1 MCVFHLWFVFSYFYH
16 SNVFFSGGKYNK
28 KALLLLYFWFGGLL
42 HILCDGTGQRCDR
55 QAVFGGGEL
64 VVLNGKISS
73 FAITG
78 KFL

>member
-1 MCVFHLWFVFSYFYH
+1 MSSISEAGSANQTLYCWFC
-16 SNVFFSGGKYNK
+16 
-28 KALLLLYFWFGGLL
+28 GLL
-42 HILCDGTGQRCDR
+42 HILGDGTGQRGDR